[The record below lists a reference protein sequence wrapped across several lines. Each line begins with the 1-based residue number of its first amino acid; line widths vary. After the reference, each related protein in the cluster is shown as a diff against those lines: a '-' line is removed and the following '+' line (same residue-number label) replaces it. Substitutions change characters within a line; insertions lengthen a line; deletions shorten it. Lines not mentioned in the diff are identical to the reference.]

1 MKSIWV
7 LLSIGVVLFCTVSY
21 TGASSSTPVVL
32 VTGFAPFG
40 NYSVNPSGLI
50 AEALNGSSVA
60 GALVVGVVLPVDYN
74 ESVEIA
80 VHAIE
85 QYQPVLVISCGL
97 NPRAH
102 TIHVEKIGVNLK
114 RYQKGNGRL
123 SFPQRID
130 KTGPLFRTSTLSVGK
145 MVQAIRDANISVQRS
160 FYAGMYVC
168 NFLFYELLR
177 YAYGLNDSVAI
188 GFLHVPL
195 LSSQDPEGMALDDM
209 LDAVT
214 LAIQTSL
221 PSSDAHTS

>member
-1 MKSIWV
+1 MKSTWV
-7 LLSIGVVLFCTVSY
+7 LLSIGVVLFCTVSCA
-21 TGASSSTPVVL
+21 GAASSTPFVL
-32 VTGFAPFG
+32 VTGFAPFE

-80 VHAIE
+80 IHAIE

-102 TIHVEKIGVNLK
+102 NIHVEKIGVNLK

-123 SFPQRID
+123 SFPQRIE
-130 KTGPLFRTSTLSVGK
+130 KTGPLFRTSTLPAGK

-168 NFLFYELLR
+168 NCLFYELLR

-195 LSSQDPEGMALDDM
+195 LSSQDPEGMPLDDM
-209 LDAVT
+209 IDAVT

-221 PSSDAHTS
+221 PSSVAHAH

>member
-1 MKSIWV
+1 M
-7 LLSIGVVLFCTVSY
+7 
-21 TGASSSTPVVL
+21 
-32 VTGFAPFG
+32 
-40 NYSVNPSGLI
+40 
-50 AEALNGSSVA
+50 
-60 GALVVGVVLPVDYN
+60 
-74 ESVEIA
+74 
-80 VHAIE
+80 
-85 QYQPVLVISCGL
+85 
-97 NPRAH
+97 
-102 TIHVEKIGVNLK
+102 
-114 RYQKGNGRL
+114 GNGRL
-123 SFPQRID
+123 SFPQKID
-130 KTGPLFRTSTLSVGK
+130 TTGPLFRTSTLPAGEI
-145 MVQAIRDANISVQRS
+145 VQAIRDANISVQRS